1 MKINFNYILAILA
14 IVVILS
20 TKKEKFVE
28 VMGFAGMTK
37 DTSDIVINDNINKI
51 DETKYTKQE
60 KYSITPDIT
69 NDIVKLIQ
77 KYINSKYGICA
88 HPIETSY
95 IDKYTNN
102 KDTLYK
108 SRMMFMKSVGFPYA
122 FSVSS
127 DVLVAGGDSPA
138 VLAGVYTQQAVDYTM
153 EFVQP
158 YENDMALDFDNF
170 QDILSSNIPKAI
182 NG

>member
-14 IVVILS
+14 IIIILT

-28 VMGFAGMTK
+28 VMGFAGITK
-37 DTSDIVINDNINKI
+37 DTSDIVIADNIGKV

-77 KYINSKYGICA
+77 KYINSKYGICV
-88 HPIETSY
+88 HPIETNY
-95 IDKYTNN
+95 INKYTN
-102 KDTLYK
+102 KTDILYK
-108 SRMMFMKSVGFPYA
+108 SRMIFMKSAGFPYA

-127 DVLVAGGDSPA
+127 DVFLAGGDSPA
-138 VLAGVYTQQAVDYTM
+138 VLAGIYTQQTVDYTM
-153 EFVQP
+153 EFIQP
-158 YENDMALDFDNF
+158 YENDMALDFGNF
-170 QDILSSNIPKAI
+170 QDILSSNIPKI